1 MELPARPAVAAR
13 IVEHRRLE
21 RRPLPC
27 LKRCHRLAVGGLR
40 LRVKRAGQNEQG
52 KALIPFGEQPLGHLT
67 IAQPPVARVR
77 VRVEPVERDHLV
89 ETIFVAEPLKQRE
102 MPDGDPAV
110 AAEELR

>member
-1 MELPARPAVAAR
+1 
-13 IVEHRRLE
+13 
-21 RRPLPC
+21 
-27 LKRCHRLAVGGLR
+27 
-40 LRVKRAGQNEQG
+40 
-52 KALIPFGEQPLGHLT
+52 
-67 IAQPPVARVR
+67 VR